1 VSRMKIAFKELVL
14 FLIGAALYVM
24 IELLW
29 RGYSHWTMLILGGVC
44 FVCLGLINEIIPWN
58 VALWKQA
65 LLGASIITILEFITG
80 CIINIY
86 FKLNV
91 WDYSNMRFNI
101 LGQVCLVYFILWIPL
116 STVGII
122 LDDYLRHWIFREE
135 KPHYKIFSW
144 EVKF

>member
-1 VSRMKIAFKELVL
+1 MKIAFKELVL